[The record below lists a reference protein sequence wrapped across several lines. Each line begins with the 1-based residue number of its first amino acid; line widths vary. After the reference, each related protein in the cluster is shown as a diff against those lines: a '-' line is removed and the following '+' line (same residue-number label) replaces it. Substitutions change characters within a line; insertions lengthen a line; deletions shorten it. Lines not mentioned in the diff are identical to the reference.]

1 MKYGILDLLDESL
14 SELSNREQRNLLK
27 ELSSEIDS
35 RLQDVGEEKDDK
47 DEFEE
52 EQQHCHTV
60 VERPPYGSILN
71 ELKGLLN
78 KYNAHIEAKDEYLGY
93 PECGEDIHIRV
104 EGKSE
109 HYAPFLDI
117 DLGSY
122 FE

>member
-1 MKYGILDLLDESL
+1 MSKIELTYG
-14 SELSNREQRNLLK
+14 
-27 ELSSEIDS
+27 
-35 RLQDVGEEKDDK
+35 EKQKQLNDA
-47 DEFEE
+47 F
-52 EQQHCHTV
+52 
-60 VERPPYGSILN
+60 LN

-78 KYNAHIEAKDEYLGY
+78 KYKAHIIAQDEYTGY

-109 HYAPFLDI
+109 GYEPFLDI